1 MVKNTCPKPR
11 IPINNKCLQSN
22 TYIKKNKQD
31 FDCCYKLAKSKSPLV
46 QSAKKSPIP
55 KVKVVKVKAPKKVK
69 SPLVQSAKKSPIP
82 KVKVVKVKA
91 PKKVKSPLVQSAKK
105 SPIPKV
111 KVVKV
116 KAPKKVKSPL
126 VQSAKKSPIPKVKVV
141 KVKAPK
147 KVKSPLVQSPKKSPI
162 PKVKAPKKEKVEKT
176 PIIYTNFYENLEKLL
191 NEVEKDVNKTISNG
205 EGSEHYD
212 HEVFEITA
220 LDKESGSVNNII
232 NILKQ
237 KFNPIEVLEKSKNLA
252 VLHYKTIFIGFHTKK
267 SKDEIM
273 VLIGTDATE
282 LGISNWFN
290 WDGRFD

>member
-1 MVKNTCPKPR
+1 MVKNTCPKLR
-11 IPINNKCLQSN
+11 IPINNNCLQPNS
-22 TYIKKNKQD
+22 YIKKNKQD
-31 FDCCYKLAKSKSPLV
+31 FDCCYKLAKSKFPLV

-55 KVKVVKVKAPKKVK
+55 KEKVE
-69 SPLVQSAKKSPIP
+69 
-82 KVKVVKVKA
+82 
-91 PKKVKSPLVQSAKK
+91 
-105 SPIPKV
+105 
-111 KVVKV
+111 
-116 KAPKKVKSPL
+116 
-126 VQSAKKSPIPKVKVV
+126 
-141 KVKAPK
+141 
-147 KVKSPLVQSPKKSPI
+147 
-162 PKVKAPKKEKVEKT
+162 KVKAPKKEKVEKV

-191 NEVEKDVNKTISNG
+191 NEVEKDVNETIKNG
-205 EGSEHYD
+205 EISDEHYE